1 LLVLYFTL
9 QGNNAIL
16 GAEMDTL
23 FVKPIGY
30 DRSFVIL
37 LDAVVDIGLNV
48 PGIGFPDRLDTDLI

>member
-1 LLVLYFTL
+1 
-9 QGNNAIL
+9 
-16 GAEMDTL
+16 MDTL